1 VNTLQFALQP
11 FLHKTLIENNKP
23 AFIGIFAAQS
33 LFMETQKRIIIVG
46 AGFAGLRIAQDLEDT
61 DYDVLLIDKNN
72 YHQFQP
78 LMYQVATA
86 RLEPASIS
94 FPLRKVFQHSKN
106 VRIRIADVLSVDTPN
121 KILKTSTADYTY
133 DHLVIAFGCTT
144 NYFGNGQIEKFA
156 FPMKSVPE
164 AIQLR
169 NRILQTFE
177 DVLTAKKEDIQPLL
191 NFVIVGGGPTGV
203 ELAGALSEMKKNIL
217 PKDYP
222 DKDFSKLNIYL
233 LEGSPNVLNPMSE
246 DSRRVSRKYLE
257 ELGVTVKTG
266 TIVSDYD
273 GNTVT
278 LQNKETISSKNVI
291 WAAGITGNTIEGIP
305 QESITRG
312 NRFIV
317 DRFNKVENLDGVYAL
332 GDIAFMTTPKYPNG
346 HPQVA
351 SVAIEQAQILAKNFK
366 LQLQNKALI
375 EFEYHNK
382 GSMAT
387 IGKRKAVVDLPKF
400 SFQGRLAW
408 FTWMFVHLM
417 LILSVKNKLL
427 IFMNWVYSYFNN
439 DSTLRVL
446 LKPAATKVEG

>member
-1 VNTLQFALQP
+1 MD
-11 FLHKTLIENNKP
+11 IR
-23 AFIGIFAAQS
+23 
-33 LFMETQKRIIIVG
+33 KRIVIVG
-46 AGFAGLRIAQDLEDT
+46 AGFAGLRLAQDLEDT

-86 RLEPASIS
+86 RLEPASVS

-106 VRIRIADVLSVDTPN
+106 VRIRIADVLSVDAPN
-121 KILKTSTADYTY
+121 KTLKTSIADFTY
-133 DHLVIAFGCTT
+133 DSLVIAFGCTT
-144 NYFGNGQIEKFA
+144 NYFGNSQIEKYA

-177 DVLTAKKEDIQPLL
+177 DALIAEPAELQSLM
-191 NFVIVGGGPTGV
+191 NFVVVGGGPTGV
-203 ELAGALSEMKKNIL
+203 ELAGALAEMKKNIL

-222 DKDFSKLNIYL
+222 DKDFSTLTIYL

-246 DSRRVSRKYLE
+246 ASQKKSRKYLE
-257 ELGVTVKTG
+257 ELGVIVKTS
-266 TIVSDYD
+266 TIVSHYD
-273 GNTVT
+273 GKTVT
-278 LQNKETISSKNVI
+278 LQNQEIIASKNVI
-291 WAAGITGNTIEGIP
+291 WAAGITGNTLDGIP
-305 QESITRG
+305 KESITRG

-317 DRFNKVENLDGVYAL
+317 DRFNKIENLKDVYAL

-351 SVAIEQAQILAKNFK
+351 SVAIEQAQVLAKNFK
-366 LQLQNKALI
+366 SQLKNKSQI
-375 EFEYHNK
+375 EYEYHDK

-417 LILSVKNKLL
+417 LILSVKNKLS
-427 IFMNWVYSYFNN
+427 IFINWMFSYFNN

-446 LKPAATKVEG
+446 LKSVDKKVGE